1 MPPSQHTKET
11 MLERNYDVII
21 VGGGGGG
28 LSAALAADDAGAS
41 CIILEADTHLG
52 GATANSGGVFYAAG
66 TTVQRAYG
74 IADDTPEAMA
84 EYIMTLNQWKAR
96 PDLIH
101 YYAHES
107 GAVLEWLIS
116 MGADFH
122 GGHLVC
128 SGVESV
134 ARGHACAGGGAG
146 IGEPLIN
153 AVGARGMETVLD
165 CRVESLL
172 FDGGR
177 VAGVR
182 AQGMDLYAPGVI
194 IATGGFGNNPDLLKK
209 LYPTSWHEGW
219 TWAVHRDNPF
229 ILGDGLCMAEKIGA
243 EVVGFDTGLL
253 LPTSGFWKALEPW
266 LPPWIMVVNKEG
278 RRFMSELSP
287 YSACGY
293 LIAEQTERRVWA
305 IFDDKALVDASAD
318 IAYLDPYKNGLNIPT
333 WEERTIR
340 DQVAK
345 GRVKKSGSLQELAS
359 MTGIDPIALA
369 QTVKVYNE
377 DAARGKDMHF
387 YKKAP
392 MLCPIAHAP
401 YYAVEIRAAIIGNT
415 SVGLNIDESTRVL
428 DTHGCPISGLYAA
441 GEVLGCWQGPR
452 YAGGGLA
459 VGGAIVFGRLAGQVA
474 AREARTIALQ

>member
-1 MPPSQHTKET
+1 M
-11 MLERNYDVII
+11 ERNYDVII

-28 LSAALAADDAGAS
+28 LSAAIAAHDAGAS

-66 TTVQRAYG
+66 TSVQRAHG
-74 IADDTPEAMA
+74 IEGDTPAA
-84 EYIMTLNQWKAR
+84 VVEYIMALNQWKAR
-96 PDLIH
+96 PDLIT

-107 GAVLEWLIS
+107 APVLEWLIS
-116 MGADFH
+116 IGADFP

-134 ARGHACAGGGAG
+134 PRGHACANAGAG
-146 IGEPLIN
+146 IGQALIN
-153 AVGARGMETVLD
+153 AVGARGIETVLD
-165 CRVESLL
+165 CRVESLI
-172 FDGGR
+172 FEDGK
-177 VAGVR
+177 VVGVR
-182 AQGMDLYAPGVI
+182 AQGMELYASCVI
-194 IATGGFGNNPDLLKK
+194 VTTGGFGNNPEMLQK
-209 LYPTSWHEGW
+209 LYPSSWHEGW

-229 ILGDGLCMAEKIGA
+229 IVGDGLTMAQDIGA
-243 EVVGFDTGLL
+243 EIVGFDTGLV

-293 LIAEQTERRVWA
+293 LINEQTERRVWA

-318 IAYLDPYKNGLNIPT
+318 ITYLDPYKCGLNIPT
-333 WEERTIR
+333 WEEKTIR
-340 DQVAK
+340 EQVAK
-345 GRVKKSGSLQELAS
+345 GRVMQADSIEELAR
-359 MTGIDPIALA
+359 MTGIDAIALA

-377 DAARGKDMHF
+377 DAARGKDTHF

-392 MLCPIAHAP
+392 KLCPIASGP
-401 YYAVEIRAAIIGNT
+401 FYAVEIRAAIIGNT
-415 SVGLNIDESTRVL
+415 SVGLNVDESTRVL
-428 DTHGCPISGLYAA
+428 DQHGCPIPGLYAA

-474 AREARTIALQ
+474 AREVQAATAMAA